1 MIRISSITII
11 GALRSKN
18 RRKICIYQKKAV
30 NLQRKSKVNVM
41 KARMLTRV
49 NVLIVF
55 LIGLLGIGTTG
66 CLRMKYG
73 VPYYDDPVPKVIAEY
88 GCPVPQEMREKL
100 QEMQAAEAEI
110 KEAEEPT
117 K

>member
-1 MIRISSITII
+1 M
-11 GALRSKN
+11 
-18 RRKICIYQKKAV
+18 
-30 NLQRKSKVNVM
+30 QRKSKVNVM

-49 NVLIVF
+49 NALIVF
-55 LIGLLGIGTTG
+55 LIGLLGIGMTG
-66 CLRMKYG
+66 CFQSKKYG
-73 VPYYDDPVPKVIAEY
+73 VPYQEEPDPQIIALY

>member
-1 MIRISSITII
+1 MQ
-11 GALRSKN
+11 
-18 RRKICIYQKKAV
+18 RKIKK
-30 NLQRKSKVNVM
+30 NVM

-49 NVLIVF
+49 NALIVF

-73 VPYYDDPVPKVIAEY
+73 VPYYEDPEPKVIAEY
-88 GCPVPQEMREKL
+88 GCPVPQEMRER
-100 QEMQAAEAEI
+100 MQQIQAVEAEI
-110 KEAEEPT
+110 KEVEEPT

>member
-1 MIRISSITII
+1 M
-11 GALRSKN
+11 
-18 RRKICIYQKKAV
+18 
-30 NLQRKSKVNVM
+30 QRKSKLIVM

-49 NVLIVF
+49 NALIVF

-73 VPYYDDPVPKVIAEY
+73 VPYYEDQEPKVIAEY
-88 GCPVPQEMREKL
+88 GCPVPEEMREKL